1 MSPRKLLSVLPTL
14 LVAMTLGC
22 GSSSVGTNAS
32 PSPAASPTMTTSDKA
47 ELAQLESRPLKLPT
61 LLKGG
66 VCRPDQQNVATGLW
80 GADPVYLAG
89 GSHTPNS
96 FGDYYDVSADTKQGL
111 RGPVLIRARDLKVA
125 NHPVVFVSDWGV
137 GPIFGTDPDFG
148 PQYTE
153 LALDTS
159 HPPASVYPLN
169 NQQYVEWSWR
179 QGVAKGWTGC
189 VGFQID
195 GKNFSEDINVNVTP
209 G

>member
-1 MSPRKLLSVLPTL
+1 MEGFVTPQAPL
-14 LVAMTLGC
+14 
-22 GSSSVGTNAS
+22 
-32 PSPAASPTMTTSDKA
+32 SPADPARGDDSRLWIVIGVDQCLAVPGPFADDDGLRQSGARPTRGA
-47 ELAQLESRPLKLPT
+47 AIEA
-61 LLKGG
+61 
-66 VCRPDQQNVATGLW
+66 
-80 GADPVYLAG
+80 ADPAQGRRLAG

-137 GPIFGTDPDFG
+137 GPIFGTDPEFG

-169 NQQYVEWSWR
+169 NQQYVEWNWR